1 MSAYRIF
8 INNLRVATAVP
19 LESGE
24 FLQVYPSKRVFP
36 CKEQWA
42 SDTFWDNREGAPRSY
57 TMEFADGS
65 RVTYGQEKYKLFH
78 DGKCAS
84 VGFRVGDA
92 YIQRYPYFAGGTRI
106 QLISERAPLFGV
118 ETCLY
123 VKAKLPTVTAPP
135 EPVAKMPRISWQQ
148 RLGLGKWS
156 NHATQEPKE
165 RVSRWAK
172 MTDSERQAWKERMAL
187 ARRQAKERREEFAA
201 LRALGR
207 QSIIERQQEEVQFI
221 SALDVMRSQGLAEDG
236 DHEDSYYGEDDFQ
249 RMHPSI
255 AMVFR
260 ALTQSHGAIRKS
272 NEGCECGNC

>member
-8 INNLRVATAVP
+8 INNLRVATAVS

-42 SDTFWDNREGAPRSY
+42 SDTFWANRLGAPRSY
-57 TMEFADGS
+57 TLGLPDGS
-65 RVTYGQEKYKLFH
+65 KITYGQEKYKLFH

-123 VKAKLPTVTAPP
+123 VKTKVPIVSAAP
-135 EPVAKMPRISWQQ
+135 
-148 RLGLGKWS
+148 
-156 NHATQEPKE
+156 EPKE

-172 MTDSERQAWKERMAL
+172 MTEEERDAWKYKMRMA
-187 ARRQAKERREEFAA
+187 RMIKEKRFFPDEPAPSVAPA
-201 LRALGR
+201 LDN
-207 QSIIERQQEEVQFI
+207 EVRFI
-221 SALDVMRSQGLAEDG
+221 SARDYMREQRDQGNSSYAHIEDDG
-236 DHEDSYYGEDDFQ
+236 EDEYYGEEDFEQ
-249 RMHPSI
+249 MHPAV

-260 ALTQSHGAIRKS
+260 HLTETYGPTRKS
-272 NEGCECGNC
+272 HEPCDCGMC